1 MEKTKPIEPKEIKQK
16 LTETGLK
23 ATTQRLVIYEAVLNT
38 KEHPTADAIF
48 EMIKEQH
55 PSIALGTVY
64 KTLDVLVEAGLV
76 RKVKSGDDI
85 LRFDARIDDHS
96 HLYCTK
102 TNRILDYED
111 PELTDLLSAYF
122 AKKQIHNFKV
132 TDFQVQISGE
142 LLEK

>member
-1 MEKTKPIEPKEIKQK
+1 MEKTRPIEPKEIKQK
-16 LTETGLK
+16 LTAAGLK

-38 KEHPTADAIF
+38 YAHPTADVIF
-48 EMIKEQH
+48 EMISNQH

-64 KTLDVLVEAGLV
+64 KTLDVLVDAGLV
-76 RKVKSGDDI
+76 RKVKTGDDV

-111 PELTDLLSAYF
+111 PELKDLLSAYF
-122 AKKQIHNFKV
+122 AKKQITNFKV
-132 TDFQVQISGE
+132 TDFQVQINGE
-142 LLEK
+142 LQDQ